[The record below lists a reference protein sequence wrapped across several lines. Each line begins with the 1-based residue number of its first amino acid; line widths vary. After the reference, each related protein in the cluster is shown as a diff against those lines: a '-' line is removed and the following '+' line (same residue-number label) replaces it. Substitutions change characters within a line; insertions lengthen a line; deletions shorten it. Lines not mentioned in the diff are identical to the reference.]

1 VGAKDI
7 RTGTEHIIEVQP
19 SYGLNDND
27 IERMLE
33 ESIEYAE
40 QDFAERQVI
49 EARTESEAILSAT
62 NKALANAQASDLP
75 AAERARIESAVAALQ
90 ESVAGT
96 DYKLIRQRID
106 ELNHATEHLAEL
118 VMNSAI
124 SSALEGRKVA
134 EV

>member
-1 VGAKDI
+1 M
-7 RTGTEHIIEVQP
+7 QP
-19 SYGLNDND
+19 SYGINDTE

-62 NKALANAQASDLP
+62 AEGLGNP
-75 AAERARIESAVAALQ
+75 AASTLSLKIARNIETAVAALK
-90 ESVAGT
+90 ESVAGN
-96 DYKLIRQRID
+96 DYKLIRKRID
-106 ELNHATEHLAEL
+106 ELNHATEQLAEL
-118 VMNSAI
+118 VMNSAQFPN
-124 SSALEGRKVA
+124 ALEGRKIA